1 MRDEGVSLEHI
12 LECIERVQRYTAGGL
27 EALATDQMTQ
37 DAVMRNLQVLAE
49 SCMRISSEIRERRRE
64 INWKGI
70 AGFRN
75 VIVHDYL
82 DLDLER
88 IWEIIQV
95 DLPPLAVVI
104 GEELARVDAELRAQD
119 EEGST

>member
-1 MRDEGVSLEHI
+1 MRDQGVYLEHI
-12 LECIERVQRYTAGGL
+12 LECIGRVQQYTTGGL
-27 EALATDQMTQ
+27 ESLAADQMTQ

-49 SCMRISSEIRERRRE
+49 SCMRMSSEIRDRRRE
-64 INWKGI
+64 IDWKGI

-75 VIVHDYL
+75 VMVHDYL
-82 DLDLER
+82 DLDLEK

-104 GEELARVDAELRAQD
+104 SEELARVDADLRAQD

>member
-1 MRDEGVSLEHI
+1 MRDEGVYLEHV
-12 LECIERVQRYTAGGL
+12 LECIERVQRYTTGGL
-27 EALATDQMTQ
+27 ESLAADQMAQ

-49 SCMRISSEIRERRRE
+49 SCMRMSGEIRERRRE
-64 INWKGI
+64 IDWKGI

-82 DLDLER
+82 ALDLEKV
-88 IWEIIQV
+88 WEIIQV

-119 EEGST
+119 GERNT

>member
-1 MRDEGVSLEHI
+1 MRDQGVYLEHI
-12 LECIERVQRYTAGGL
+12 LECIARVQRYTAGGQEL
-27 EALATDQMTQ
+27 LRTDEMTH

-49 SCMRISSEIRERRRE
+49 SCMRMSSEIRERRKE

-75 VIVHDYL
+75 VMVHDYL
-82 DLDLER
+82 DLDLEK

-104 GEELARVDAELRAQD
+104 GEELARVDADLRAQD